1 VVDPTPTVD
10 LPPAACSTPGV
21 RPPVIPCPLDCPL
34 QDYPLLVCCIQVHHL
49 LVCPPPVAATLGGL
63 FCGRLQGLNDHN
75 PITKWVSQS
84 WLMWHHHAMYVASCV
99 RYRNEDKHTIRI
111 LDFWGSHGTIQCPK
125 LQDVRLLGRAGVR
138 YISLIYKAGGLP
150 QSLP

>member
-1 VVDPTPTVD
+1 MVDPTPTVD
-10 LPPAACSTPGV
+10 LPPAARSTPGV

-34 QDYPLLVCCIQVHHL
+34 QDYPLFVCCIQVHHL

-99 RYRNEDKHTIRI
+99 RYRNDNKNTIRI
-111 LDFWGSHGTIQCPK
+111 LKISWSPQTICGMTLP
-125 LQDVRLLGRAGVR
+125 DVCLLHQPDAMHVGA
-138 YISLIYKAGGLP
+138 
-150 QSLP
+150 